1 MIVTLNSKL
10 LGGNMSVFF
19 SSFKA
24 VVVTFMLFRSFFQS
38 VCVLG
43 YCLLPTTLSLIAC
56 RFILLVEQTALLF
69 FIRFTL
75 SMTGFVWATYG
86 KLDCCANPIIACS
99 NKNFVC
105 SLNDF
110 FGWQS
115 ETGQETFG
123 SVPNWAV
130 LLYNFLAGYITYSQ
144 LRGIKTGDIVNKGQK
159 ICPSCYF
166 KPF

>member
-10 LGGNMSVFF
+10 LGGNMSVL
-19 SSFKA
+19 SSFKT
-24 VVVTFMLFRSFFQS
+24 VVVIVILFRSFFQS

-86 KLDCCANPIIACS
+86 KLTANPTFVCS
-99 NKNFVC
+99 NKNFIC

-110 FGWQS
+110 FGRQS

-123 SVPNWAV
+123 CVPNWTV
-130 LLYNFLAGYITYSQ
+130 LLYNFLAGYIPYSQ
-144 LRGIKTGDIVNKGQK
+144 LRDTKTGVIVNIGQET
-159 ICPSCYF
+159 CPSCYF